1 MMVSKAVLALVA
13 TYSLASST
21 TAYTLTDN
29 MAPNNFFPFFDFF
42 TDKDPTNGYVKF
54 QSGEAAATSKLAMM
68 ATSSNSTSVFLGVD
82 QTNIIN
88 DAESGRPALRLQ
100 SKKSWN
106 KGLFIA
112 DIAHMP
118 GGVCGVWPAL
128 WLVGPD
134 WPNQG
139 EVDIIEGVNDQNNNS
154 MTLHT
159 SAGCSI
165 QSTGFKGKLATSN
178 CDVNDPNQDKN
189 AGCGIHSDDTA
200 SFGKGFNAAGGGVY
214 ATEITDADVKIWFFP
229 RSRIPADITATQPD
243 PTKWG
248 TPSAAFK
255 GECSIPDRLKNL
267 NLVFDTT
274 FCGDWAGKTWSSS
287 SCGAK
292 APTCQAYVKANP
304 QAFGEAYWLVNGV
317 TVYQAGSNLTGQ
329 NKFTVPA
336 SYTPGRRSLRRRFS
350 EGLIV

>member
-1 MMVSKAVLALVA
+1 MVPNVVLALVA
-13 TYSLASST
+13 TFSLAPT
-21 TAYTLTDN
+21 ATAYTLTDN
-29 MAPNNFFPFFDFF
+29 VTPDNFFPFFDFF

-54 QSGEAAATSKLAMM
+54 QSGEAAATSRLAMM
-68 ATSSNSTSVFLGVD
+68 ATSSNASSVFLGVD
-82 QTNIIN
+82 QINIIN
-88 DAESGRPALRLQ
+88 DADLGRPALRLQ
-100 SKKSWN
+100 SKKTWD

-118 GGVCGVWPAL
+118 GGICGVWPAL

-139 EVDIIEGVNDQNNNS
+139 EVDIIEGVNDQNNNT

-159 SAGCSI
+159 SAGCRV
-165 QSTGFKGKLATSN
+165 QNTGFKGKMATSN

-189 AGCGIHSDDTA
+189 AGCGIHAEDTA
-200 SFGKGFNAAGGGVY
+200 SFGQGFNAAGGGVY

-243 PTKWG
+243 PSTWG

-255 GECSIPDRLKNL
+255 GECNISERLKNL
-267 NLVFDTT
+267 SLVFDTT

-292 APTCQAYVKANP
+292 APTCQAFVKANP
-304 QAFGEAYWLVNGV
+304 QAFSEAYWLVNGV
-317 TVYQAGSNLTGQ
+317 RVYQAGSNSTGSS
-329 NKFTVPA
+329 NFTIPA
-336 SYTPGRRSLRRRFS
+336 TSGPGRRALRRRFS
-350 EGLIV
+350 ERLMF